1 MSYALSPIRSLALLS
16 ASVLL
21 SACVSYTANDQAE
34 ATLTR
39 TPYQVIENQLYTPP
53 DWPQALHADIYQ
65 PEGDQ
70 LRPAVLVVHGGAW
83 TRRSRD
89 DMRGTAKQ
97 LAARGFVAVN
107 ISYRFAPEHLF
118 PAQLHDMQQAMRWIH
133 DNAGTYNIDTSRIAA
148 MGYSSGAHLVS
159 LLALVA
165 GTGDELDSPYGGAI
179 TRPAAVVAGGTPS
192 DLRKFEGG
200 TLVPQFLGGTI
211 KEVPE
216 LYAQAS
222 PVVHIHDRAPPFF
235 IYHGSADMLVSADHA
250 SDFYQALQDSGIPS
264 ELYIM
269 RLQGHVTAF
278 LTSGFAVKESMRFL
292 QRVMPERPQAN
303 ALAH

>member
-1 MSYALSPIRSLALLS
+1 
-16 ASVLL
+16 
-21 SACVSYTANDQAE
+21 
-34 ATLTR
+34 
-39 TPYQVIENQLYTPP
+39 
-53 DWPQALHADIYQ
+53 
-65 PEGDQ
+65 
-70 LRPAVLVVHGGAW
+70 
-83 TRRSRD
+83 
-89 DMRGTAKQ
+89 
-97 LAARGFVAVN
+97 
-107 ISYRFAPEHLF
+107 
-118 PAQLHDMQQAMRWIH
+118 
-133 DNAGTYNIDTSRIAA
+133 
-148 MGYSSGAHLVS
+148 
-159 LLALVA
+159 
-165 GTGDELDSPYGGAI
+165 
-179 TRPAAVVAGGTPS
+179 
-192 DLRKFEGG
+192 
-200 TLVPQFLGGTI
+200 GGTI